1 MKANA
6 DEGEPSITDRTLA
19 KKNKKKTNSTGKL
32 GKMMIPIRWKANR
45 IAFDEMISIW
55 KPKKKQTEGERSAAL
70 ARDKCARFSFVSS

>member
-1 MKANA
+1 
-6 DEGEPSITDRTLA
+6 
-19 KKNKKKTNSTGKL
+19 
-32 GKMMIPIRWKANR
+32 MMIPIRWKANR